1 MSLPPPTTGQSPPP
15 LLPTTRFHRL
25 LAGADGMLARLD
37 GWIHRW
43 LPVDE
48 NPLAQT
54 GRAANL
60 ALSVAVVTGV
70 LMLIWYAPSVHQAH
84 ARMAAIEGR
93 TLGGWVRAL
102 HRYSSDLAMLLIAV
116 HALRMLCARKFT
128 GPRWLAWVSGVVLLA
143 IVWFIGWTGFWLVW
157 DQPAQQVA
165 INSML
170 FLDSFPIFG
179 EPMNRLFVADRLVP
193 SLLFFVVFFLHMLL
207 PLMIAVGL
215 VLHLARLSRVKLMP
229 DRRLTAAL
237 LLGLAVAAWAVPAP
251 LDAPARMDVKAETF
265 TVDAW
270 YLTPLALT
278 LRFGQVGLWLGLAAT
293 TTFAAIPW
301 LLGRRTARIQSP
313 RDQRPL
319 TPWQT
324 SVLEPRCHACTQCV
338 QDCPFD
344 AVRMIPRTDG
354 KAFDSKAW
362 VDPDRCTGC
371 GVCVGSCDSEAMSLT
386 WFDTLEEE
394 ARIQDTVRR
403 QGSQWLA
410 LVAGDIE
417 GGPATFHAKQWE
429 ARLPG
434 FAVEYVPT
442 ASWVRP
448 KFVERLL
455 QGGVKGVLIV
465 RDARAE
471 AAARDGNRWIA
482 HRLGG
487 DRKPAFR
494 PNRAGEGRWQVVD
507 YCPGDGPALRASAL
521 AFRDGA
527 APKPPMTRPLARYLA
542 LTGVMLL
549 VMAATVAPSHLK
561 VRNPAPM
568 HPEFVF
574 SFKIFGDMQATATL
588 DPAEEAKKPVHMRGR
603 ATEKPHRQPV
613 LIRLTVDGVPVE
625 RTFHPKGIGGDGPA
639 IDLWRLPLPPG
650 ARSVTV
656 DIDRGG
662 TSDPLQWTGTIDAL
676 PRRLHVL
683 TYQPTDG
690 FRIESA
696 DP

>member
-1 MSLPPPTTGQSPPP
+1 MSVPPPTAGQGIPALP
-15 LLPTTRFHRL
+15 PTTRLNGL
-25 LAGADGMLARLD
+25 LVRADRMLARLD

-43 LPVDE
+43 LPADE
-48 NPLAQT
+48 NPFAQT

-60 ALSVAVVTGV
+60 ALSVAVVSGV

-84 ARMAAIEGR
+84 ARMAAIDGR

-102 HRYSSDLAMLLIAV
+102 HRYSSDLAMLMIAV
-116 HALRMLCARKFT
+116 HSIRMLCARKFT
-128 GPRWLAWVSGVVLLA
+128 GPRWLAWVSGVILLA

-229 DRRLTAAL
+229 DPRLATAL
-237 LLGLAVAAWAVPAP
+237 LLGLAMAAWAVPAP
-251 LDAPARMDVKAETF
+251 LDAPARMQVKAESF

-293 TTFAAIPW
+293 TAFAAIPW
-301 LLGRRTARIQSP
+301 LLGRHLPRFQSP

-324 SVLEPRCHACTQCV
+324 SVLEQRCHACTQCV

-344 AVRMIPRTDG
+344 AVRMIARSDG
-354 KAFDSKAW
+354 KAFDSRAW

-386 WFDTLEEE
+386 WFDTQGEET
-394 ARIQDTVRR
+394 RIQSAVEQQRAE
-403 QGSQWLA
+403 WVA
-410 LVAGDIE
+410 LVAGDID
-417 GGPATFHAKQWE
+417 GGLAHFQAKRWE

-434 FAVEYVPT
+434 FAVEFVPT

-455 QGGVKGVLIV
+455 HGGVRGVLIV
-465 RDARAE
+465 RDAPAE

-482 HRLGG
+482 HRLAG

-494 PNRAGEGRWQVVD
+494 ANRAGEGRWLVVN
-507 YCPGDGPALRASAL
+507 YCPGEESRLRTSAL
-521 AFRDGA
+521 AFQNRGA
-527 APKPPMTRPLARYLA
+527 ALPHPARPLARHLA
-542 LTGVMLL
+542 LVGVLLL
-549 VMAATVAPSHLK
+549 VMAATVAPSHLQ
-561 VRNPAPM
+561 VRNPAPA

-574 SFKIFGDMQATATL
+574 AFKVFGDMQATATL

-603 ATEKPHRQPV
+603 VTEKPHRQPLV
-613 LIRLTVDGVPVE
+613 VRLTIDGIPVE
-625 RTFHPKGIGGDGPA
+625 RTFQPKGISGDGPA
-639 IDLWRLPLPPG
+639 IDVWRRPIAPG
-650 ARSVTV
+650 RRSIAVEIV
-656 DIDRGG
+656 RGDA
-662 TSDPLQWTGTIDAL
+662 SESLQWTGFIDAL

-683 TYQPTDG
+683 TYDPADG

-696 DP
+696 GP